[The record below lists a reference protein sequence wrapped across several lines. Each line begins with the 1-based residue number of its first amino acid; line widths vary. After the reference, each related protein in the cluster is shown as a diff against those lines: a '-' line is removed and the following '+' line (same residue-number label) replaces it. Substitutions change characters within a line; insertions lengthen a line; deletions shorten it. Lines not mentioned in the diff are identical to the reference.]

1 MAVSLAEDKLGY
13 TPAQVEVLKSKI
25 SVGDLTPVLEIY
37 ERDIR
42 NPIKSAL
49 FGTLVRSLFV
59 QVQKTKVNVCHP
71 SDAWRYSL

>member
-59 QVQKTKVNVCHP
+59 QVQKTKVNVCHLF
-71 SDAWRYSL
+71 DAWRYSQ

>member
-42 NPIKSAL
+42 SPIKSAL

-59 QVQKTKVNVCHP
+59 QVQKTKVNV
-71 SDAWRYSL
+71 

>member
-59 QVQKTKVNVCHP
+59 QVQKTKVNVCHL
-71 SDAWRYSL
+71 SDAWRYSQ